1 MKLYSISNI
10 RKARKDSVAEA
21 GNDTGMH
28 FSAISSVQTS
38 GMSVTSDKSR
48 GGRCSR
54 EDSSGLRASQE
65 PHIIQTSRKL
75 DENLNPRGVS
85 SP

>member
-21 GNDTGMH
+21 GNDTGIH

-38 GMSVTSDKSR
+38 GMSVTRAEVEGVLGKTAVVSGPPKSPTL
-48 GGRCSR
+48 SK
-54 EDSSGLRASQE
+54 LQE
-65 PHIIQTSRKL
+65 S
-75 DENLNPRGVS
+75 
-85 SP
+85 